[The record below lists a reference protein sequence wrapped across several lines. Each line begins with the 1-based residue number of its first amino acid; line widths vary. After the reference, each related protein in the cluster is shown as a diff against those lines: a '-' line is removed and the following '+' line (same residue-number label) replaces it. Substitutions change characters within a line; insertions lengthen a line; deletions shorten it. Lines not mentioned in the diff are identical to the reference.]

1 MDKKKEI
8 TLQRLSRIGSLTNA
22 KGSAQEESVRDMK
35 GTPVGAPSIE
45 AVLGGFMATTIFFAN
60 TKESKKKSINDKPR
74 SAYDALDEN
83 RCSGFLLYSY
93 DKNGAH
99 SVLGENAGFNG
110 KDIFA

>member
-8 TLQRLSRIGSLTNA
+8 TLQRLSRIGSLTDA
-22 KGSAQEESVRDMK
+22 KGDAQEKSPEAMK
-35 GTPVGAPSIE
+35 GRPVGAPSIE
-45 AVLGGFMATTIFFAN
+45 AVLGGFMTTTRFFAN
-60 TKESKKKSINDKPR
+60 TNESKRKSVSDKPQ
-74 SAYDALDEN
+74 SIYDMLDEN

-99 SVLGENAGFNG
+99 SVLGENVGFNG